1 MNTQDR
7 SEMKALGQYVLG
19 AALAALALAIL
30 SGCQTVR
37 SVINEYRDWRDEQQA
52 KDEQPATPGNPAT
65 PDKPETPDTPT
76 KPETPAEPSV
86 PQGDNSFLWKPVAE
100 TRGGVVAV
108 ITPAKLTVKLVK
120 VNGVNDTA
128 EYAGRANGN
137 RQHFFQRKTG
147 SAYGRN
153 VSVEAIDASGSVL
166 RKWTVPDGG
175 ARWASN

>member
-19 AALAALALAIL
+19 AVLAALAMAML

-37 SVINEYRDWRDEQQA
+37 AAVDEYRDWRAEQKA
-52 KDEQPATPGNPAT
+52 KQEQPAKPETPPA
-65 PDKPETPDTPT
+65 KPETPDTPT

-108 ITPAKLTVKLVK
+108 ITPANLTLSK
-120 VNGVNDTA
+120 VHVAGANHTR
-128 EYAGRANGN
+128 EYAGRANGD
-137 RQHFFQRKTG
+137 RQHWYQDRTG
-147 SAYGRN
+147 SAFGAN
-153 VSVEAIDASGSVL
+153 VKIEAFDKASGKVI
-166 RKWTVPDGG
+166 RVWTVPNGA
-175 ARWASN
+175 ARWASH